1 VSDGFDLAFAALDP
15 SQRLALR
22 ELAVP
27 RHYDRGE
34 VLFHRGD
41 DSAAAHALLE
51 GLVKVS
57 AITSDGREVVF
68 GIAGPGSLVGDIAA
82 VVGHR
87 RSASARALV
96 SVRSLALPGDVLRE
110 SIRSSPALAVLMLES
125 AADRLAAADDQR
137 LEFAGLDVLG
147 RVARRLLT
155 LADAL
160 GARSEDGVVLDPM
173 LSQEDLAS
181 WTAASREAVNRALA
195 QLRGLGCVRY
205 EGRRT
210 VLTDLD
216 ALRTYGRF

>member
-1 VSDGFDLAFAALDP
+1 VTDGFDLAFAALDP

-27 RHYDRGE
+27 RRYDRGE

-41 DSAAAHALLE
+41 DSAAAHALVD

-96 SVRSLALPGDVLRE
+96 AVRSLALPGDVLRE
-110 SIRSSPALAVLMLES
+110 AIRSSPALAVLMLES

-160 GARSEDGVVLDPM
+160 GVPSDGGVVLDPM

-195 QLRGLGCVRY
+195 QLRSLGCVRY

-210 VLTDLD
+210 VLADLE
-216 ALRTYGRF
+216 ALRSYGRF